1 MLPGITVD
9 GAVYMNGQ
17 LCELQG
23 QIVRE
28 TPIPAGDL
36 SALKQF
42 CRKRTAAAFFLKKD
56 RMYANCVDSRMEVEQ
71 AKSAPPCRLCVTSP
85 IWKTAAYIRSSPS

>member
-1 MLPGITVD
+1 MPPGVAPALQALQRSGVQVFLCTGRHALEIEEENMLPGITVD

-36 SALKQF
+36 SALKRFLQ
-42 CRKRTAAAFFLKKD
+42 KRTAAAFFLKKTG
-56 RMYANCVDSRMEVEQ
+56 CT
-71 AKSAPPCRLCVTSP
+71 P
-85 IWKTAAYIRSSPS
+85 TA